1 MHDKKNNSYVILD
14 WKTSKSIPKVSFN
27 GKMGIHPVTSHLM
40 DCKFVHYSMQLS
52 FYRYILEEYYGLL
65 ISDQLIAHLD
75 GNSCVIH
82 HANYFKN
89 EIVRIINNEKN

>member
-1 MHDKKNNSYVILD
+1 
-14 WKTSKSIPKVSFN
+14 
-27 GKMGIHPVTSHLM
+27 M

-89 EIVRIINNEKN
+89 EIIRIVNNEKN